1 LSSTHREAGPPTTN
15 QEHTAH
21 NRAGSPSIFP
31 ILGWSA
37 RVIQTEWSRR
47 TRLLFLAASL
57 TAALLASA
65 TAAGAEQTVG
75 AVSVA
80 APSAPEQRVVAYGS
94 SQLLLIRPVYA
105 EHPGITRINVD
116 GTVDRTF
123 GEEGTVEIASED
135 AAVSRDGKILVS
147 TSSHPASAGANAD
160 ARVTRLLP
168 DGQPD
173 PSFGAGGSTDVDFGG
188 RYDNGQAV
196 ALAANGEILLGGY
209 RLRHA
214 VGRGEGNL
222 HPAVARLRPDGSLDR
237 SFARKGVRVLAGG
250 GEITVLDIAPT
261 PDRGVVLQ
269 IGNEIEAELLKLTRK
284 GSVDTDFG
292 ERGWVEVRGRRE
304 RYGYHEELFLAPQ
317 LAVLSSGKL
326 LLAATGS
333 PNRGPNDWSRVVA
346 VRLRPDGRIDR
357 SYGDEG
363 WAATSKGHGHDLAEG
378 LALLPGGVL
387 AVATTFTRPPNERRD
402 FGVIA
407 FGPDGRLERQFGEQ
421 GRCRAPLAGKQE
433 ALGVVALGRRAAV
446 LGYGGAHQWLLN
458 CPAVRL

>member
-1 LSSTHREAGPPTTN
+1 MG
-15 QEHTAH
+15 
-21 NRAGSPSIFP
+21 
-31 ILGWSA
+31 
-37 RVIQTEWSRR
+37 SRR
-47 TRLLFLAASL
+47 TRLLFIAASL
-57 TAALLASA
+57 TAVLLASA
-65 TAAGAEQTVG
+65 IAAGAEQPAG
-75 AVSVA
+75 AVPVA
-80 APSAPEQRVVAYGS
+80 APSDPEQRVVAYGS
-94 SQLLLIRPVYA
+94 SQLLLIRPVYT

-116 GTVDRTF
+116 GSVDRAF

-135 AAVSRDGKILVS
+135 ATVTRDGKILVS
-147 TSSHPASAGANAD
+147 TSSHPTGANAD

-173 PSFGAGGSTDVDFGG
+173 LSFGVGGSTDIDFGG

-196 ALAANGEILLGGY
+196 ALAANGKILLGGY
-209 RLRHA
+209 RLTHA
-214 VGRGEGNL
+214 VGRGESNL

-237 SFARKGVRVLAGG
+237 SFARKGVWVLAGG

-269 IGNEIEAELLKLTRK
+269 IGNEIEAELLKLTRE

-333 PNRGPNDWSRVVA
+333 PNRGPGDWSRVVA

-363 WAATSKGHGHDLAEG
+363 WAATSKGRGHDFAEG
-378 LALLPGGVL
+378 LTLLPGGVL
-387 AVATTFTRPPNERRD
+387 AVATTFTRSPNERRD

-407 FGPDGRLERQFGEQ
+407 FGPDGRLERRFGEQ
-421 GRCRAPLAGKQE
+421 GLCRAPLAGQQE
-433 ALGVVALGRRAAV
+433 ALGVVTLGRRAAA
-446 LGYGGAHQWLLN
+446 LGYGGVHQWLLN